1 MRFLGLTKTRLC
13 DYGDMLMVGAAT
25 AADDFQIV
33 QLLLEL
39 SVLQS
44 QLPSVR

>member
-13 DYGDMLMVGAAT
+13 DYGDMLMFGAAA